1 MRIGTPGCVLQN
13 LRSRLDARVVSGW
26 VSGLQDSP
34 RENFMRSLVLL
45 FPILTIAGLA
55 IAGELAFLIAADSAS
70 ITVECRAA
78 DGVYIGYQL
87 DDLPSCHSIECTK
100 IEARLDGGEWIAY
113 AAHNGSHLG
122 FIRSKRSSN
131 KKIGEVAEVLLE
143 GLAKSSKL
151 EILNSGTGVGDRH
164 TLFYL
169 CPRLAGYTTTQ
180 PSQRYRFTP
189 THRSHVR
196 ESCPSH
202 RCRIQTGR
210 TDSCPCPFRSGRRC

>member
-180 PSQRYRFTP
+180 P
-189 THRSHVR
+189 
-196 ESCPSH
+196 
-202 RCRIQTGR
+202 
-210 TDSCPCPFRSGRRC
+210 